1 MARNPLLDALSATA
15 PHLENYQAGLERE
28 SMRIT
33 PTGQLAPT
41 SHPISLG
48 SALTHPL
55 ITTDFAEAQLEL
67 VTPPFPH
74 IDTLLHHAEQLH
86 AFVAQHLAAEQIW
99 PASMPPHFASD
110 ADIAIATFGNSAK
123 GRFKETYR
131 IGLVNRYGKHM
142 QAISGIHFN
151 YSFGADFWTQL
162 QAFEG
167 SSEEPTTYRTRRYF
181 DLLRN
186 YLRCCWILTYLFGVS
201 PAVDRSFLPQAPAEL
216 ESHGDSTLYGPWAT
230 SLRMSRVGYVNT
242 TRCKS
247 HISYNGLDAYVQSMH
262 RAITHPCKDF
272 AKLGV
277 MHNDAYLQLNDH
289 ILQIEN
295 EHYSLIRP
303 KQPPRDGER
312 PLTALR
318 DRGIDYIEVRA
329 VDVSPFSPIGV
340 DAQQLHFIRLLLV
353 ACLLQP
359 SAPLERADEDIQGT
373 NQHKVALLGRQPGL
387 TLNRNG
393 QEIALTAW
401 ATEIIQQLQ
410 PIAETLDALR
420 PTPLYGP
427 ILAQQ
432 QAKVDDPTLTP
443 SAQVLTEILAAPSF
457 QAWGLA
463 RSNAYAQTLRSHIL
477 PPELLAQWQGLVS
490 TSLQAQ
496 VDLDAEPGDFA
507 AYLADYAGLL
517 QAPVAVL

>member
-1 MARNPLLDALSATA
+1 MARNPLLDALPATA
-15 PHLENYQAGLERE
+15 THLENYQAGLERE
-28 SMRIT
+28 SMRIA
-33 PTGQLAPT
+33 PTGQLAST
-41 SHPISLG
+41 SHPTSLG

-67 VTPPFPH
+67 VTPPFTS
-74 IDTLLHHAEQLH
+74 IDSLLHHAEQLH
-86 AFVAQHLAAEQIW
+86 AFVAQNLGPEQIW
-99 PASMPPHFASD
+99 PVSMPPHFTSEAE
-110 ADIAIATFGNSAK
+110 IAIATFGNSAK

-131 IGLVNRYGKHM
+131 IGLVNRYGKRM

-162 QAFEG
+162 QALEG
-167 SSEEPTTYRTRRYF
+167 SQEELTAYRTRRYF

-216 ESHGDSTLYGPWAT
+216 ESHGDTTLYGPWAT

-247 HISYNGLDAYVQSMH
+247 HISYNSLETYVQTMH
-262 RAITHPCKDF
+262 RAITHTCKDF
-272 AKLGV
+272 AKLGITQ
-277 MHNDAYLQLNDH
+277 NEAYLQLNDH

-318 DRGIDYIEVRA
+318 DRGIEYIEVRA

-340 DAQQLHFIRLLLV
+340 DAEQLHFIRLLLI
-353 ACLLQP
+353 ACLLTP

-387 TLNRNG
+387 TLNRDG
-393 QEIALTAW
+393 REVALSTW
-401 ATEIIQQLQ
+401 ATEIIQHLQ
-410 PIAETLDALR
+410 PIAETLDTLQ

-432 QAKVDDPTLTP
+432 QAKVDNPALTP
-443 SAQVLTEILAAPSF
+443 SAQVLAEILAAPSF
-457 QAWGLA
+457 QEWGLA
-463 RSNAYAQTLRSHIL
+463 RSNAYAHTLRNNSL
-477 PPELLAQWQGLVS
+477 APELLQQWQGLVS

-496 VDLDAEPGDFA
+496 ADLDAQPGDFE
-507 AYLADYAGLL
+507 AYLEAYAGLL
-517 QAPVAVL
+517 QAPVGV